1 MATRAS
7 FQVVREFEAGA
18 NLSTKQFRFMEWD
31 GSNVDPTNAIT
42 DISVGVLQNKPD
54 AAGKH
59 AEVLM
64 LGGTKLVAGAA
75 ISAGAILGTD
85 DEGRAVPIVAGTD
98 TTQYVFGVAMSAATG
113 AGIIIS
119 AVVNCTAPGRAA

>member
-1 MATRAS
+1 MATRKS
-7 FQVVREFEAGA
+7 FQIVHEFAAGA
-18 NLSTKQFRFMEWD
+18 DLSTKQFRFMEWD
-31 GSNVDPTNAIT
+31 GTDVDPCNAIT
-42 DISVGVLQNKPD
+42 DLSVGVLQNKPD

-64 LGGTKLVAGAA
+64 IGGTKMVAGAA
-75 ISAGAILGTD
+75 ITAGALLGTD

-98 TTQYVFGVAMSAATG
+98 TTQYILGRAMSAASG

-119 AVVNCTAPGRAA
+119 AMVDCTAIARAA